1 VDLGLQNQVA
11 IIFGGTSGVG
21 LATARYLQAEG
32 AKVAIG
38 GRSPERMAAA
48 LDSFAQGAPVLGKTV
63 DVTVAAEV
71 AEFVDAVLARWGRVD
86 VVVNAAGQSL
96 MRPFFAVDDADWHSQ
111 WALKVMAVVYAVR
124 AVVPA
129 MQAQGGG
136 VIINLNSTLASEPE
150 PRLVTTGAARAGLLN
165 LTKALAREL
174 APHRIRVN
182 TVSLGLI
189 RTDLWE
195 RRRKAEAPDEPEEAW
210 YAELARSRNIPLG
223 TVGRPEDVAAAIA
236 FLASAQARYITG
248 ATLEVSGGV
257 SRHL

>member
-1 VDLGLQNQVA
+1 
-11 IIFGGTSGVG
+11 
-21 LATARYLQAEG
+21 
-32 AKVAIG
+32 
-38 GRSPERMAAA
+38 
-48 LDSFAQGAPVLGKTV
+48 
-63 DVTVAAEV
+63 
-71 AEFVDAVLARWGRVD
+71 
-86 VVVNAAGQSL
+86 
-96 MRPFFAVDDADWHSQ
+96 
-111 WALKVMAVVYAVR
+111 VYAVR

-174 APHRIRVN
+174 APYRIRVN

-195 RRRKAEAPDEPEEAW
+195 RRRKAEAPDVPEEAW
-210 YAELARSRNIPLG
+210 YAELARSRQIPLG

-257 SRHL
+257 SHHL